1 MAVDRRDGIIENN
14 ATMTTRQAPTGR
26 SNFDGYMLSTR
37 IIREIVV
44 FVYGLEK

>member
-26 SNFDGYMLSTR
+26 SNFDGDMLSTR
-37 IIREIVV
+37 YVKN
-44 FVYGLEK
+44 Y